1 MRYPILALLS
11 LYKPPLFSLHLS
23 QHALLSAAHRFAQD
37 LGFFNAISQ
46 SISLKMKKID
56 YSWLD
61 KLRTLWASL
70 VIGCDHTL
78 QINHFLGDHEPALA
92 QVFGLTRSLNNLKS
106 IACLMPSTLLTSRGW
121 RKLHL
126 DLLCSHSRSCDRQHW
141 LHLANGQCLLAV
153 DLDQRAI
160 VLGRRLASTCSHLH
174 GECVLSQPS

>member
-92 QVFGLTRSLNNLKS
+92 QVFGLTRFPEQSQVNRLPH
-106 IACLMPSTLLTSRGW
+106 AFDTS
-121 RKLHL
+121 HL
-126 DLLCSHSRSCDRQHW
+126 EGVAQASS
-141 LHLANGQCLLAV
+141 
-153 DLDQRAI
+153 
-160 VLGRRLASTCSHLH
+160 RLAL
-174 GECVLSQPS
+174 LSFSLLRPPALAPLS